1 MPQNTSVNVKSQ
13 LRSIIDSINSIPEYE
28 EKKAATISG
37 IQDLNIKDED
47 KRRLLMVVK
56 YQCPNSYKLTTY
68 LYNAM
73 LKFEGLGV
81 V

>member
-47 KRRLLMVVK
+47 KRRLLMIVK

>member
-37 IQDLNIKDED
+37 IQDLTIKDED
-47 KRRLLMVVK
+47 KRKMLMIVK

-73 LKFEGLGV
+73 LKFEELGV

>member
-47 KRRLLMVVK
+47 RRRLLMVVK